1 VRRITESNMSNDNYD
16 ADRASG
22 QGFATSALHHGQD
35 FNNGQLARAPPIYAT
50 TSYGFKNTDH
60 GAALF
65 GLKEFGNIYTRI
77 MNPTNGVFEAR
88 IANLEKSGAH
98 MDGIMPSAL
107 AVSSGMAAQFQAI
120 ATLAQSGDNI
130 VSASQ
135 LYGGTYSQFAHS
147 LPALGIAVKFFDVKD
162 PSAIDALVDDN
173 TKAIYV
179 ETIANPAYI
188 VPDFDAISAIAKK
201 HKLPLVVD
209 NTFGQGGYVCRP
221 FKHGADIIVESATKW
236 IGGHGTTI
244 GGVIVDNNSFDWGVK
259 KADGSVKFP
268 LLAAPCEHYHG
279 LVFNDVFGPNGPF
292 KVNMAFILAA
302 RTVTLRDIG
311 AAQNPFGSFLL
322 LQGLET
328 LPLRAKQHNINANAV
343 AKFLESHK
351 DVEWVSHPSLASHP
365 SHEHAKKYFRKD
377 CFGSVLS
384 FGLKGDGELGKKFI
398 NSVKLA
404 SHLANVGDAKT
415 LVIHPSSTTHEQLS
429 QEEQLAAG
437 VKPSMIRVSVGIE
450 DIEDII
456 SDFEQ
461 AIAAATA

>member
-1 VRRITESNMSNDNYD
+1 M
-16 ADRASG
+16 G
-22 QGFATSALHHGQD
+22 LAT
-35 FNNGQLARAPPIYAT
+35 
-50 TSYGFKNTDH
+50 
-60 GAALF
+60 
-65 GLKEFGNIYTRI
+65 
-77 MNPTNGVFEAR
+77 
-88 IANLEKSGAH
+88 
-98 MDGIMPSAL
+98 
-107 AVSSGMAAQFQAI
+107 SSGMAAQFHAI
-120 ATLAQSGDNI
+120 ATIAQAGDNI
-130 VSASQ
+130 VAASQ
-135 LYGGTYSQFAHS
+135 LYGGTYSQFAHT
-147 LPALGIAVKFFDVKD
+147 LPNIGIAVKFFDVKN
-162 PSAIDALVDDN
+162 PEEIDALVDDN

-188 VPDFDAISAIAKK
+188 VPDFERIAALAKK
-201 HKLPLVVD
+201 YQVPLIVD
-209 NTFGQGGYVCRP
+209 NTFGMGGYVCRP
-221 FKHGADIIVESATKW
+221 FKFGADIVVESATKW

-302 RTVTLRDIG
+302 RTVTLRDFG
-311 AAQNPFGSFLL
+311 SAQNPFGSFLL

-328 LPLRAKQHNINANAV
+328 LPLRAKQHCANANAL
-343 AKFLESHK
+343 AKHLSEHK
-351 DVEWVSHPSLASHP
+351 DVDWVSHPSLPSHP
-365 SHEHAKKYFRKD
+365 SHADAQKYFRSG
-377 CFGSVLS
+377 CFGSVMS
-384 FGLKGDGELGKKFI
+384 FGLKGDSQLGAKFI

-429 QEEQLAAG
+429 QEEQVAAG

-456 SDFEQ
+456 ADFDQ
-461 AIAAATA
+461 AIKNAVAA